1 MDKVKMTT
9 PDGVTE
15 NIEKLAALFPAAVT
29 EMRGEDGTLR
39 KGIDFEKLKQLL
51 SRDIVEGGE
60 RYEFSWVG
68 KKAAMA
74 EAARPTTETLRPV
87 KADSRDWD
95 TTENLYIEGDN
106 LAALKVLQ
114 ESYLGKVKMIYIDP
128 PYNTGSDNF
137 VYPDSYTMDEEEYE
151 GGIGLYSFDGKKL
164 FKENNIG
171 NPRFHSDWCS
181 MIYSRLLLA
190 KNLLSTDGVICIQID
205 DNEVENLKKIC
216 DEVFGIDN
224 FMTTIVVKM
233 SEATGMKMAHA
244 DMRIPKLKEYI
255 LVYTNGTRKKLG
267 EVSIPKDKWDSEY
280 KTFLEGLTR
289 DDVSFLKAVRENE
302 ERTLD
307 DIRMCDKIL
316 SKVSYISLGNAYKK
330 YNISESEQ
338 QTFNFQNAWR
348 IVQTVSM
355 TGGAKQLAD
364 EKKERTHSVF
374 FSIVTPQKKMYFIKG
389 DYSDDIS
396 KPRIKIL
403 FADDYLTVNP
413 CDFWQDIKTTGLDNE
428 GFVDFRNGKKPLRL
442 VERLIKLFTGD
453 NDTVLDFFAGSGTTG
468 QAVMEF
474 NIREHSSR
482 KFILVQLP
490 ENLDTEATKQTGANK
505 KETEELIRFLD
516 SIHRTH
522 FLSEIGKERIRRAGD
537 KIKTEHPDADLDI
550 GFRVFRVDSSNMRD
564 VYYKPEEFTQT
575 MLGEAVSNI
584 KPDRT
589 DLDLLYACLLD
600 CGVPIHLPHT
610 TTTVDGCTIHNVDN
624 GALMACFDEHI
635 PHSVIRAMAAETPLQ
650 VIFRD
655 SAFAADADK
664 INVTEIFKN
673 LSPDTK
679 VRVI

>member
-106 LAALKVLQ
+106 LAALKILQ

-128 PYNTGSDNF
+128 PYNTGNDF
-137 VYPDSYTMDEEEYE
+137 IYADDFMRTQDEENEQM
-151 GGIGLYSFDGKKL
+151 GMFDEDENRM
-164 FKENNIG
+164 FKNTDNRG
-171 NPRFHSDWCS
+171 HYHSDWCS
-181 MIYSRLLLA
+181 MVFSRLLLA
-190 KNLLSTDGVICIQID
+190 RNLLSDDGIIFISID
-205 DNEVENLKKIC
+205 DNEISNLAKLC
-216 DEVFGIDN
+216 NEVFGESNYIATYLKQSKVGGGSDSK
-224 FMTTIVVKM
+224 FVVK
-233 SEATGMKMAHA
+233 EH
-244 DMRIPKLKEYI
+244 EYC
-255 LVYTNGTRKKLG
+255 LVYGKDVNKTAEMFVEHDPEYLKRYKEKDNNGRYFWDTFARPGLKNPIHYDIIAPDGTVMNYGWIHGKERYEQERKA
-267 EVSIPKDKWDSEY
+267 
-280 KTFLEGLTR
+280 GL
-289 DDVSFLKAVRENE
+289 V
-302 ERTLD
+302 
-307 DIRMCDKIL
+307 
-316 SKVSYISLGNAYKK
+316 
-330 YNISESEQ
+330 
-338 QTFNFQNAWR
+338 R
-348 IVQTVSM
+348 IVPKS
-355 TGGAKQLAD
+355 GGGWSVQFKQ
-364 EKKERTHSVF
+364 
-374 FSIVTPQKKMYFIKG
+374 
-389 DYSDDIS
+389 
-396 KPRIKIL
+396 
-403 FADDYLTVNP
+403 YLNA
-413 CDFWQDIKTTGLDNE
+413 Q
-428 GFVDFRNGKKPLRL
+428 GKKPRSMTMDFGGSIEGKNDISSLFDND
-442 VERLIKLFTGD
+442 KLFSYPKSVKFIKTLLATTLS
-453 NDTVLDFFAGSGTTG
+453 NDGVVLDFFSGSATTAH
-468 QAVMEF
+468 AVMQLNAEDGG
-474 NIREHSSR
+474 HR
-482 KFILVQLP
+482 KFIMVQLP
-490 ENLDTEATKQTGANK
+490 EPCDEKSEAYKAGYKN
-505 KETEELIRFLD
+505 IC
-516 SIHRTH
+516 
-522 FLSEIGKERIRRAGD
+522 EIGKERIRRAGD
-537 KIKTEHPDADLDI
+537 KIKAEHPDADLDI

-600 CGVPIHLPHT
+600 CGVPIHLPHI

-635 PHSVIRAMAAETPLQ
+635 PHSVIRAMAAEAPLQ
-650 VIFRD
+650 VILRD

>member
-15 NIEKLAALFPAAVT
+15 NIEKLGALFPAAMT

-106 LAALKVLQ
+106 LAALKILQ

-128 PYNTGSDNF
+128 PYNTGNDF
-137 VYPDSYTMDEEEYE
+137 IYADDFMRTQDEENEQM
-151 GGIGLYSFDGKKL
+151 GMFDEDENRM
-164 FKENNIG
+164 FKNTDNRG
-171 NPRFHSDWCS
+171 HYHSDWCS
-181 MIYSRLLLA
+181 MVFSRLLFA
-190 KNLLSTDGVICIQID
+190 RNLLSDDGIIFISID
-205 DNEVENLKKIC
+205 DNEISNLAKLC
-216 DEVFGIDN
+216 NEVFGESNYIATYLKQSKVGGGSDSK
-224 FMTTIVVKM
+224 FVVK
-233 SEATGMKMAHA
+233 EH
-244 DMRIPKLKEYI
+244 EYC
-255 LVYTNGTRKKLG
+255 LVYGKDVNKTAEMFVEHDPEYLKRYKEKDNNGRYFWDTFARPGLKNPIHYDIIAPDGTVMNYGWIHGKERYEQERKA
-267 EVSIPKDKWDSEY
+267 
-280 KTFLEGLTR
+280 GL
-289 DDVSFLKAVRENE
+289 V
-302 ERTLD
+302 
-307 DIRMCDKIL
+307 
-316 SKVSYISLGNAYKK
+316 
-330 YNISESEQ
+330 
-338 QTFNFQNAWR
+338 R
-348 IVQTVSM
+348 IVPKS
-355 TGGAKQLAD
+355 GGGWSVQFKQ
-364 EKKERTHSVF
+364 
-374 FSIVTPQKKMYFIKG
+374 
-389 DYSDDIS
+389 
-396 KPRIKIL
+396 
-403 FADDYLTVNP
+403 YLNA
-413 CDFWQDIKTTGLDNE
+413 Q
-428 GFVDFRNGKKPLRL
+428 GKKPRSMTMDFGGSIEGKNDISSLFDND
-442 VERLIKLFTGD
+442 KLFSYPKSVKFIKTLLATTLSNNGV
-453 NDTVLDFFAGSGTTG
+453 VLDFFSGSATTAH
-468 QAVMEF
+468 AVMQLNAEDGG
-474 NIREHSSR
+474 HR
-482 KFILVQLP
+482 KFIMVQLP
-490 ENLDTEATKQTGANK
+490 EPCDEKSEAYKAGYKN
-505 KETEELIRFLD
+505 IC
-516 SIHRTH
+516 
-522 FLSEIGKERIRRAGD
+522 EIGKERIRRAGD
-537 KIKTEHPDADLDI
+537 KIKAEHPDADLDI

-564 VYYKPEEFTQT
+564 VFYKPEEFTQT
-575 MLGEAVSNI
+575 MLGETVSNI

-610 TTTVDGCTIHNVDN
+610 TTTVDGCTVHNVDN

-635 PHSVIRAMAAETPLQ
+635 PHSVIRAMAAEAPLQ

>member
-15 NIEKLAALFPAAVT
+15 NIEKLGALFPAAVT

-87 KADSRDWD
+87 KADSRNWD

-106 LAALKVLQ
+106 LAALKILQ

-128 PYNTGSDNF
+128 PYNTGNDF
-137 VYPDSYTMDEEEYE
+137 IYADDFMRTQDEENEQM
-151 GGIGLYSFDGKKL
+151 GMFDEDENRM
-164 FKENNIG
+164 FKNTDNRG
-171 NPRFHSDWCS
+171 HYHSDWCS
-181 MIYSRLLLA
+181 MVFSRLLLA
-190 KNLLSTDGVICIQID
+190 RNLLSDDGIIFISID
-205 DNEVENLKKIC
+205 DNEISNLAKLC
-216 DEVFGIDN
+216 NEVFGESNYIATYLKQSKVGGGSDSK
-224 FMTTIVVKM
+224 FVVK
-233 SEATGMKMAHA
+233 EH
-244 DMRIPKLKEYI
+244 EYC
-255 LVYTNGTRKKLG
+255 LVYGKDVNKTAEMFVEHDPEYLKRYKEKDNNGRYFWDTFARPGLKNPIHYDIIAPDGTVMNYGWIHGKERYEQERKA
-267 EVSIPKDKWDSEY
+267 
-280 KTFLEGLTR
+280 GL
-289 DDVSFLKAVRENE
+289 V
-302 ERTLD
+302 
-307 DIRMCDKIL
+307 
-316 SKVSYISLGNAYKK
+316 
-330 YNISESEQ
+330 
-338 QTFNFQNAWR
+338 R
-348 IVQTVSM
+348 IVPKS
-355 TGGAKQLAD
+355 GGGWSVQFKQ
-364 EKKERTHSVF
+364 
-374 FSIVTPQKKMYFIKG
+374 
-389 DYSDDIS
+389 
-396 KPRIKIL
+396 
-403 FADDYLTVNP
+403 YLNA
-413 CDFWQDIKTTGLDNE
+413 Q
-428 GFVDFRNGKKPLRL
+428 GKKPRSMTMDFGGSIEGKNDISSLFDND
-442 VERLIKLFTGD
+442 KLFSYPKSVKFIKTLLATTLS
-453 NDTVLDFFAGSGTTG
+453 NDGVVLDFFSGSATTAH
-468 QAVMEF
+468 AVMQLNAEDGG
-474 NIREHSSR
+474 HR
-482 KFILVQLP
+482 KFIMVQLP
-490 ENLDTEATKQTGANK
+490 EPCDEKSEAYKAGYKN
-505 KETEELIRFLD
+505 IC
-516 SIHRTH
+516 
-522 FLSEIGKERIRRAGD
+522 EIGKERIRRAGD

-575 MLGEAVSNI
+575 MLGETVSNI

-610 TTTVDGCTIHNVDN
+610 TTTLDGCTIHNVDN

-635 PHSVIRAMAAETPLQ
+635 PHSVIRAMAAEAPLQ

>member
-106 LAALKVLQ
+106 LAALKILQ

-128 PYNTGSDNF
+128 PYNTGKNYIYRNDFSLDRDD
-137 VYPDSYTMDEEEYE
+137 YYE
-151 GGIGLYSFDGKKL
+151 QAGEISESGSKL
-164 FKENNIG
+164 VS
-171 NPRFHSDWCS
+171 NPRTYGRFHSAWLT
-181 MIYSRLLLA
+181 MFYERILLA
-190 KNLLSTDGVICIQID
+190 RNLLRKDGVLVVAID
-205 DNEVENLKKIC
+205 ENEQASLETLLKEVFSESVYDVVSVPVVHNPRGVQGKNFSYIHEFAIFVFPNSIKAIADKKIPEDSVTWSQFRNWGTESERTDAKNC
-216 DEVFGIDN
+216 FYPV
-224 FMTTIVVKM
+224 VVKDDTIIGFG
-233 SEATGMKMAHA
+233 SVTPNEIHPCQTEKHN
-244 DMRIPKLKEYI
+244 DEYW
-255 LVYTNGTRKKLG
+255 VYPIDKNGIERKWRYARQSVDEISNMLRAKKTSSG
-267 EVSIPKDKWDSEY
+267 YEIEIG
-280 KTFLEGLTR
+280 KTFGVQKTIWIDKRYDANEYGTKIVGELVPGGEF
-289 DDVSFLKAVRENE
+289 SFPKSLWTVYDAVVAA
-302 ERTLD
+302 T
-307 DIRMCDKIL
+307 
-316 SKVSYISLGNAYKK
+316 S
-330 YNISESEQ
+330 
-338 QTFNFQNAWR
+338 T
-348 IVQTVSM
+348 
-355 TGGAKQLAD
+355 
-364 EKKERTHSVF
+364 EKECT
-374 FSIVTPQKKMYFIKG
+374 I
-389 DYSDDIS
+389 
-396 KPRIKIL
+396 
-403 FADDYLTVNP
+403 
-413 CDFWQDIKTTGLDNE
+413 
-428 GFVDFRNGKKPLRL
+428 
-442 VERLIKLFTGD
+442 
-453 NDTVLDFFAGSGTTG
+453 LDFFSGSATTAH
-468 QAVMEF
+468 AVMQLNAEDGG
-474 NIREHSSR
+474 HR
-482 KFILVQLP
+482 KFIMVQLP
-490 ENLDTEATKQTGANK
+490 EPCDEKSEAYKAGYKN
-505 KETEELIRFLD
+505 IC
-516 SIHRTH
+516 
-522 FLSEIGKERIRRAGD
+522 EIGKERIRRAGD

-564 VYYKPEEFTQT
+564 IYYKPEEFTQT

-624 GALMACFDEHI
+624 GALIACFDEHI
-635 PHSVIRAMAAETPLQ
+635 PHSVIRAMAAEAPLQ

>member
-51 SRDIVEGGE
+51 SHDIVEGGE

-106 LAALKVLQ
+106 LAALKILQ

-128 PYNTGSDNF
+128 PYNTGNDF
-137 VYPDSYTMDEEEYE
+137 IYADDFMRTQDEENEQM
-151 GGIGLYSFDGKKL
+151 GMFDEDENRM
-164 FKENNIG
+164 FKNTDNRG
-171 NPRFHSDWCS
+171 HYHSDWCS
-181 MIYSRLLLA
+181 MVFSRLLLA
-190 KNLLSTDGVICIQID
+190 RNLLSDDGIIFISID
-205 DNEVENLKKIC
+205 DNEISNLAKLC
-216 DEVFGIDN
+216 NEVFGESNYIATYLKQSKVGGGSDSK
-224 FMTTIVVKM
+224 FVVK
-233 SEATGMKMAHA
+233 EH
-244 DMRIPKLKEYI
+244 EYC
-255 LVYTNGTRKKLG
+255 LVYGKDVNKTAEMFVEHDPEYLKRYKEKDNNGRYFWDTFARPGLKNPIHYDIIAPDGTVMNYGWIHGKERYEQERKA
-267 EVSIPKDKWDSEY
+267 
-280 KTFLEGLTR
+280 GL
-289 DDVSFLKAVRENE
+289 V
-302 ERTLD
+302 
-307 DIRMCDKIL
+307 
-316 SKVSYISLGNAYKK
+316 
-330 YNISESEQ
+330 
-338 QTFNFQNAWR
+338 R
-348 IVQTVSM
+348 IVPKS
-355 TGGAKQLAD
+355 GGGWSVQFKQ
-364 EKKERTHSVF
+364 
-374 FSIVTPQKKMYFIKG
+374 
-389 DYSDDIS
+389 
-396 KPRIKIL
+396 
-403 FADDYLTVNP
+403 YLNA
-413 CDFWQDIKTTGLDNE
+413 Q
-428 GFVDFRNGKKPLRL
+428 GKKPRSMTMDFGGSIEGKNDISSLFDND
-442 VERLIKLFTGD
+442 KLFSYPKSVKFIKTLLATTLS
-453 NDTVLDFFAGSGTTG
+453 NDGVVLDFFSGSATTAH
-468 QAVMEF
+468 AVMQLNAEDGG
-474 NIREHSSR
+474 HR
-482 KFILVQLP
+482 KFIMVQLP
-490 ENLDTEATKQTGANK
+490 EPCDEKSEAYKAGYKN
-505 KETEELIRFLD
+505 IC
-516 SIHRTH
+516 
-522 FLSEIGKERIRRAGD
+522 EIGKERIRRAGD
-537 KIKTEHPDADLDI
+537 KIKAEHPDADLDI

-635 PHSVIRAMAAETPLQ
+635 PHSVIRAMAAEAPLQ

>member
-15 NIEKLAALFPAAVT
+15 NIEKLGALFPAAMT

-106 LAALKVLQ
+106 LAALKILQ

-128 PYNTGSDNF
+128 PYNTGNDF
-137 VYPDSYTMDEEEYE
+137 IYADDFMRTQDEENEQM
-151 GGIGLYSFDGKKL
+151 GMFDEDENRM
-164 FKENNIG
+164 FKNTDNRG
-171 NPRFHSDWCS
+171 HYHSDWCS
-181 MIYSRLLLA
+181 MVFSRLLLA
-190 KNLLSTDGVICIQID
+190 RNLLSDDGIIFISID
-205 DNEVENLKKIC
+205 DNEISNLAKLC
-216 DEVFGIDN
+216 NEVFGESNYIATYLKQSKVGGGSDSK
-224 FMTTIVVKM
+224 FVVK
-233 SEATGMKMAHA
+233 EH
-244 DMRIPKLKEYI
+244 EYC
-255 LVYTNGTRKKLG
+255 LVYGKDVNKTAEMFVEHDPEYLKRYKEKDNNGRYFWDTFARPGLKNPIHYDIIAPDGTVMNYGWIHGKERYEQERKA
-267 EVSIPKDKWDSEY
+267 
-280 KTFLEGLTR
+280 GL
-289 DDVSFLKAVRENE
+289 V
-302 ERTLD
+302 
-307 DIRMCDKIL
+307 
-316 SKVSYISLGNAYKK
+316 
-330 YNISESEQ
+330 
-338 QTFNFQNAWR
+338 R
-348 IVQTVSM
+348 IVPKSGRGWSVQF
-355 TGGAKQLAD
+355 KQ
-364 EKKERTHSVF
+364 
-374 FSIVTPQKKMYFIKG
+374 
-389 DYSDDIS
+389 
-396 KPRIKIL
+396 
-403 FADDYLTVNP
+403 YLNA
-413 CDFWQDIKTTGLDNE
+413 Q
-428 GFVDFRNGKKPLRL
+428 GKKPRSMTMDFGGSIEGKNDISSLFDND
-442 VERLIKLFTGD
+442 KLFSYPKSVKFIKTLLATTLS
-453 NDTVLDFFAGSGTTG
+453 NDGVVLDFFSGSATTAH
-468 QAVMEF
+468 AVMQLNAEDGG
-474 NIREHSSR
+474 HR
-482 KFILVQLP
+482 KFIMVQLP
-490 ENLDTEATKQTGANK
+490 EPCDEKSEAYKAGYKN
-505 KETEELIRFLD
+505 IC
-516 SIHRTH
+516 
-522 FLSEIGKERIRRAGD
+522 EIGKERIRRAGD
-537 KIKTEHPDADLDI
+537 KIKAEHPDADLDI

-564 VYYKPEEFTQT
+564 VFYKPEEFTQT
-575 MLGEAVSNI
+575 MLGETVSNI

-635 PHSVIRAMAAETPLQ
+635 PHSVIRAMAAEAPLQ

>member
-15 NIEKLAALFPAAVT
+15 NIEKLAALFPATVT

-106 LAALKVLQ
+106 LAALKILQ

-128 PYNTGSDNF
+128 PYNTGNDFIYADDFSH
-137 VYPDSYTMDEEEYE
+137 SISEEFDRI
-151 GGIGLYSFDGKKL
+151 GILSSEENRLFRNTDGRS
-164 FKENNIG
+164 
-171 NPRFHSDWCS
+171 RFHSDWCS

-190 KNLLSTDGVICIQID
+190 RNLLTDDGVIFISID
-205 DNEVENLKKIC
+205 DNEQKNMKNIC
-216 DEVFGIDN
+216 DEVFGEIN
-224 FMTTIVVKM
+224 FITMFIWEKTQHFGRQKLNSYCNSDYVFCYGKNLASPTLRELLVEKINSELLDAPLYNASNNINCLTFPAGKVKFNLRDGYYTE
-233 SEATGMKMAHA
+233 SSN
-244 DMRIPKLKEYI
+244 PEYE
-255 LVYTNGTRKKLG
+255 L
-267 EVSIPKDKWDSEY
+267 
-280 KTFLEGLTR
+280 LTP
-289 DDVSFLKAVRENE
+289 V
-302 ERTLD
+302 
-307 DIRMCDKIL
+307 
-316 SKVSYISLGNAYKK
+316 KVSNGYNENDFQLRFRSRWSNQTVQSEISKGTTFWVKTQGFAIRAIYGDGKASNCAPRQIIFTNSNNPMCVRSRFDWRVETSENATNQLATLLDNTLFPYPKPVSLVEYLISLLYD
-330 YNISESEQ
+330 ES
-338 QTFNFQNAWR
+338 
-348 IVQTVSM
+348 
-355 TGGAKQLAD
+355 
-364 EKKERTHSVF
+364 
-374 FSIVTPQKKMYFIKG
+374 QKDF
-389 DYSDDIS
+389 
-396 KPRIKIL
+396 
-403 FADDYLTVNP
+403 LTD
-413 CDFWQDIKTTGLDNE
+413 C
-428 GFVDFRNGKKPLRL
+428 
-442 VERLIKLFTGD
+442 
-453 NDTVLDFFAGSGTTG
+453 TVLDFFSGSATTAH
-468 QAVMEF
+468 AVMQLNAEDGG
-474 NIREHSSR
+474 HR
-482 KFILVQLP
+482 KFIMVQLP
-490 ENLDTEATKQTGANK
+490 EPCDEKSEACKAGYKN
-505 KETEELIRFLD
+505 IC
-516 SIHRTH
+516 
-522 FLSEIGKERIRRAGD
+522 EIGKERIRRAGD
-537 KIKTEHPDADLDI
+537 KIKAEHPDADLDI

-610 TTTVDGCTIHNVDN
+610 TTTVDGCTIHNVDS

-635 PHSVIRAMAAETPLQ
+635 PHSVIRAMAAEAPLQ

>member
-15 NIEKLAALFPAAVT
+15 NIEKLGALFPAAVT
-29 EMRGEDGTLR
+29 EIRGEDGTLR

-87 KADSRDWD
+87 KADSRNWD

-106 LAALKVLQ
+106 LAALKILQ

-128 PYNTGSDNF
+128 PYNTGNDF
-137 VYPDSYTMDEEEYE
+137 IYADDFMRTQDEENEQM
-151 GGIGLYSFDGKKL
+151 GMFDEDENRM
-164 FKENNIG
+164 FKNTDNRG
-171 NPRFHSDWCS
+171 HYHSDWCS
-181 MIYSRLLLA
+181 MVFSRLLLA
-190 KNLLSTDGVICIQID
+190 RNLLSDDGIIFISID
-205 DNEVENLKKIC
+205 DNEISNLAKLC
-216 DEVFGIDN
+216 NEVFGESNYIATYLKQSKVGGGSDSK
-224 FMTTIVVKM
+224 FVVK
-233 SEATGMKMAHA
+233 EH
-244 DMRIPKLKEYI
+244 EYC
-255 LVYTNGTRKKLG
+255 LVYGKDVNKTAEMFVEHDPEYLKRYKEKDNNGRYFWDTFARPGLKNPIHYDIIAPDGTVMNYGWIHGKERYEQERKA
-267 EVSIPKDKWDSEY
+267 
-280 KTFLEGLTR
+280 GL
-289 DDVSFLKAVRENE
+289 V
-302 ERTLD
+302 
-307 DIRMCDKIL
+307 
-316 SKVSYISLGNAYKK
+316 
-330 YNISESEQ
+330 
-338 QTFNFQNAWR
+338 R
-348 IVQTVSM
+348 IVPKS
-355 TGGAKQLAD
+355 GGGWSVQFKQ
-364 EKKERTHSVF
+364 
-374 FSIVTPQKKMYFIKG
+374 
-389 DYSDDIS
+389 
-396 KPRIKIL
+396 
-403 FADDYLTVNP
+403 YLNA
-413 CDFWQDIKTTGLDNE
+413 Q
-428 GFVDFRNGKKPLRL
+428 GKKPRSMTMDFGGSIEGKNDISSLFDND
-442 VERLIKLFTGD
+442 KLFSYPKSVKFIKTLLATTLS
-453 NDTVLDFFAGSGTTG
+453 NDGVVLDFFSGSATTAH
-468 QAVMEF
+468 AVMQLNAEDGG
-474 NIREHSSR
+474 HR
-482 KFILVQLP
+482 KFIMVQLP
-490 ENLDTEATKQTGANK
+490 EPCDEKSEAYKAGYKN
-505 KETEELIRFLD
+505 IC
-516 SIHRTH
+516 
-522 FLSEIGKERIRRAGD
+522 EIGKERIRRAGD

-575 MLGEAVSNI
+575 MLGETVSNI

-610 TTTVDGCTIHNVDN
+610 TTTVDGCTVHNVDN

-635 PHSVIRAMAAETPLQ
+635 PHSVIRAMAAEAPLQ

>member
-1 MDKVKMTT
+1 MET
-9 PDGVTE
+9 PDIVAE
-15 NIEKLAALFPAAVT
+15 NVEKIGALFPAAVT

-106 LAALKVLQ
+106 LAALKILQ

-128 PYNTGSDNF
+128 PYNTGNDF
-137 VYPDSYTMDEEEYE
+137 IYADDFMRTQDEENEQMGMYDE
-151 GGIGLYSFDGKKL
+151 DENHL
-164 FKENNIG
+164 FKNTDNRG
-171 NPRFHSDWCS
+171 RFHSDWCS

-190 KNLLSTDGVICIQID
+190 RNTLTLDGLVFISID
-205 DNEVENLKKIC
+205 DHEQSTLKDIC
-216 DEVFGIDN
+216 NEVFGSDN
-224 FMTTIVVKM
+224 FIFQIAWRRTDNQPNVGKIARV
-233 SEATGMKMAHA
+233 
-244 DMRIPKLKEYI
+244 KEYI
-255 LVYTNGTRKKLG
+255 ICYAKDIYHVGLGKLPL
-267 EVSIPKDKWDSEY
+267 SD
-280 KTFLEGLTR
+280 
-289 DDVSFLKAVRENE
+289 KAVNE
-302 ERTLD
+302 YR
-307 DIRMCDKIL
+307 
-316 SKVSYISLGNAYKK
+316 Y
-330 YNISESEQ
+330 
-338 QTFNFQNAWR
+338 
-348 IVQTVSM
+348 
-355 TGGAKQLAD
+355 AD
-364 EKKERTHSVF
+364 EKGKFRRAIMLDKTRGRFYYPVKTKSGKVLTGPWMKSEEVF
-374 FSIVTPQKKMYFIKG
+374 KAMDANG
-389 DYSDDIS
+389 DIYWTTGGDEQ
-396 KPRIKIL
+396 PYGKI
-403 FADDYLTVNP
+403 YLINSNGQIP
-413 CDFWQDIKTTGLDNE
+413 CDFWGIEFGTNQRASLE
-428 GFVDFRNGKKPLRL
+428 L
-442 VERLIKLFTGD
+442 EKLFHTRYFDFPKPVSLLKMILSIGSFQD
-453 NDTVLDFFAGSGTTG
+453 STILDFFSGSATTAH
-468 QAVMEF
+468 AVMQLNAEDGG
-474 NIREHSSR
+474 HR
-482 KFILVQLP
+482 KFIMVQLP
-490 ENLDTEATKQTGANK
+490 EPCDEKSEAYKAGYKN
-505 KETEELIRFLD
+505 IC
-516 SIHRTH
+516 
-522 FLSEIGKERIRRAGD
+522 EIGKERIRRAGD
-537 KIKTEHPDADLDI
+537 KIKAEHPDADLDI

-635 PHSVIRAMAAETPLQ
+635 PHSVIRAMAAEAPLQ

>member
-87 KADSRDWD
+87 KADSRNWD

-106 LAALKVLQ
+106 LAALKILQ

-128 PYNTGSDNF
+128 PYNTGNDF
-137 VYPDSYTMDEEEYE
+137 IYADDFMRTQDEENEQM
-151 GGIGLYSFDGKKL
+151 GMFDEEQNHL
-164 FKENNIG
+164 FKNTDNRG
-171 NPRFHSDWCS
+171 RFHSDWCS
-181 MIYSRLLLA
+181 MAFSRLLLA
-190 KNLLSTDGVICIQID
+190 RNLLSDDGIIFISID
-205 DNEVENLKKIC
+205 DNEISNLAKLC
-216 DEVFGIDN
+216 NEVFGESNYIATYLKQSKVGGGSDSK
-224 FMTTIVVKM
+224 FVVK
-233 SEATGMKMAHA
+233 EH
-244 DMRIPKLKEYI
+244 EYC
-255 LVYTNGTRKKLG
+255 LVYGK
-267 EVSIPKDKWDSEY
+267 
-280 KTFLEGLTR
+280 
-289 DDVSFLKAVRENE
+289 DVSKTAEMFVEHDPEYLKRYKEKDNNGCYFWDTFARPGLKNPIHYDIIAPDGTVMNYGWIHGK
-302 ERTLD
+302 ER
-307 DIRMCDKIL
+307 
-316 SKVSYISLGNAYKK
+316 Y
-330 YNISESEQ
+330 EQ
-338 QTFNFQNAWR
+338 ERKAGLVR
-348 IVQTVSM
+348 IVPKS
-355 TGGAKQLAD
+355 GGGWSVQFKQ
-364 EKKERTHSVF
+364 
-374 FSIVTPQKKMYFIKG
+374 
-389 DYSDDIS
+389 
-396 KPRIKIL
+396 
-403 FADDYLTVNP
+403 YLNA
-413 CDFWQDIKTTGLDNE
+413 Q
-428 GFVDFRNGKKPLRL
+428 GKKPRSMTMDFGGSIEGKNDISSLFDND
-442 VERLIKLFTGD
+442 KLFSYPKSVKFIKTLLATTLS
-453 NDTVLDFFAGSGTTG
+453 NDGVVLDFFSGSATTAH
-468 QAVMEF
+468 AVMQLNAEDGG
-474 NIREHSSR
+474 HR
-482 KFILVQLP
+482 KFIMVQLP
-490 ENLDTEATKQTGANK
+490 EPCDEKSEAYKAGYKN
-505 KETEELIRFLD
+505 IC
-516 SIHRTH
+516 
-522 FLSEIGKERIRRAGD
+522 EIGKERIRRAGD
-537 KIKTEHPDADLDI
+537 KIKAEHPDADLDI

-635 PHSVIRAMAAETPLQ
+635 PHSVIRAMAAEAPLQ

>member
-15 NIEKLAALFPAAVT
+15 NIEKLSALFPAAVT

-87 KADSRDWD
+87 KADSRNWD

-106 LAALKVLQ
+106 LAALKILQ

-128 PYNTGSDNF
+128 PYNTGNDFIYKDNTTHTQYEEDTRIGMF
-137 VYPDSYTMDEEEYE
+137 DE
-151 GGIGLYSFDGKKL
+151 DDNHL
-164 FKENNIG
+164 FKNIDTNG
-171 NPRFHSDWCS
+171 RFHSDWCS
-181 MIYSRLLLA
+181 MIYTRLRIARNFL
-190 KNLLSTDGVICIQID
+190 TDNGAIFISID
-205 DNEVENLKKIC
+205 DHENDNIKKLC
-216 DEVFGIDN
+216 NEVFGEHNFVACVVWQRNYAPISLKKFFSESHEYCFVYAKNINSFEMNLLPRTEKQNKDYTNPDN
-224 FMTTIVVKM
+224 DPRGVWKVGNLTVGPAVEKQVYEI
-233 SEATGMKMAHA
+233 TGPTGKKFLPPSGYCWRFTQERFAELRK
-244 DMRIPKLKEYI
+244 DNRIWFGSDGNGSPVPKLFLTEVQNGVTPMTLWTFDEAGHNQIATRELRDIFGKSIFTSPKPTKYI
-255 LVYTNGTRKKLG
+255 LRYLQIGSN
-267 EVSIPKDKWDSEY
+267 
-280 KTFLEGLTR
+280 
-289 DDVSFLKAVRENE
+289 A
-302 ERTLD
+302 D
-307 DIRMCDKIL
+307 DII
-316 SKVSYISLGNAYKK
+316 
-330 YNISESEQ
+330 
-338 QTFNFQNAWR
+338 
-348 IVQTVSM
+348 
-355 TGGAKQLAD
+355 
-364 EKKERTHSVF
+364 
-374 FSIVTPQKKMYFIKG
+374 
-389 DYSDDIS
+389 
-396 KPRIKIL
+396 
-403 FADDYLTVNP
+403 
-413 CDFWQDIKTTGLDNE
+413 
-428 GFVDFRNGKKPLRL
+428 
-442 VERLIKLFTGD
+442 
-453 NDTVLDFFAGSGTTG
+453 LDFFSGSATTAHAIMQLNAEDG
-468 QAVMEF
+468 G
-474 NIREHSSR
+474 HR
-482 KFILVQLP
+482 KFIMVQLP
-490 ENLDTEATKQTGANK
+490 EPCDEKSEAYKAGYKN
-505 KETEELIRFLD
+505 IC
-516 SIHRTH
+516 
-522 FLSEIGKERIRRAGD
+522 EIGKERIRRAGD
-537 KIKTEHPDADLDI
+537 KIKAEHPGADLDI

-600 CGVPIHLPHT
+600 CGVPIHLPHI

-635 PHSVIRAMAAETPLQ
+635 PNSVIRAMAAEAPLQ
-650 VIFRD
+650 VILRD

>member
-39 KGIDFEKLKQLL
+39 KGIDFEKLRQLL

-106 LAALKVLQ
+106 LAALKILQ

-128 PYNTGSDNF
+128 PYNTGNDF
-137 VYPDSYTMDEEEYE
+137 IYADDFMRTQDEENEQM
-151 GGIGLYSFDGKKL
+151 GMFDEDENHL
-164 FKENNIG
+164 FKNTDSNG
-171 NPRFHSDWCS
+171 RFHSDWCS
-181 MIYSRLLLA
+181 MIYSRLLLVR
-190 KNLLSTDGVICIQID
+190 NLLAEDGVIFISIGEE
-205 DNEVENLKKIC
+205 EVSTLKEIC
-216 DEVFGIDN
+216 NDVFGEQN
-224 FMTTIVVKM
+224 FRNAISVRRFDKNLSLQFVDQGLPSM
-233 SEATGMKMAHA
+233 SVGY
-244 DMRIPKLKEYI
+244 EYI
-255 LVYTNGTRKKLG
+255 LMYSKSIDTKFNPVYRKADNDRASLGYWKGFWNNADRPTMRYPILGITPPDGQWKWKQDLAEEAVKNYQIYLEKYSKTMSLEEYWRTSGESKKFIRRNPKGTGKNQG
-267 EVSIPKDKWDSEY
+267 IEHWVAPS
-280 KTFLEGLTR
+280 
-289 DDVSFLKAVRENE
+289 
-302 ERTLD
+302 
-307 DIRMCDKIL
+307 DKIL
-316 SKVSYISLGNAYKK
+316 RNSN
-330 YNISESEQ
+330 
-338 QTFNFQNAWR
+338 WCD
-348 IVQTVSM
+348 M
-355 TGGAKQLAD
+355 LA
-364 EKKERTHSVF
+364 S
-374 FSIVTPQKKMYFIKG
+374 
-389 DYSDDIS
+389 
-396 KPRIKIL
+396 
-403 FADDYLTVNP
+403 
-413 CDFWQDIKTTGLDNE
+413 
-428 GFVDFRNGKKPLRL
+428 KKPAFGVAFDSPKNPDVIMELIRL
-442 VERLIKLFTGD
+442 SNAGSNGLI
-453 NDTVLDFFAGSGTTG
+453 LDFFSGSATTAH
-468 QAVMEF
+468 AVMQLNAEDGG
-474 NIREHSSR
+474 HR
-482 KFILVQLP
+482 KFIMVQLP
-490 ENLDTEATKQTGANK
+490 EPCDEKSEAYKAGYKN
-505 KETEELIRFLD
+505 IC
-516 SIHRTH
+516 
-522 FLSEIGKERIRRAGD
+522 EIGKERIRRAGD
-537 KIKTEHPDADLDI
+537 KIKAEHPDTDLDI

-610 TTTVDGCTIHNVDN
+610 TTTVDGCTIHNVDS

-635 PHSVIRAMAAETPLQ
+635 PHSVIRAMAAEAPLQ

>member
-1 MDKVKMTT
+1 MDKIKMTT

-15 NIEKLAALFPAAVT
+15 NIKKLAALFPAAVT

-39 KGIDFEKLKQLL
+39 KGIDFEKLRQLL

-87 KADSRDWD
+87 KADSRSWD

-106 LAALKVLQ
+106 LAALKILQ

-128 PYNTGSDNF
+128 PYNTGNDF
-137 VYPDSYTMDEEEYE
+137 IYADDFMRTQDEENEQM
-151 GGIGLYSFDGKKL
+151 GMFDEEQNRM
-164 FKENNIG
+164 FKNTDNRG
-171 NPRFHSDWCS
+171 RFHSDWCS
-181 MIYSRLLLA
+181 NILERLLISR
-190 KNLLSTDGVICIQID
+190 NFLSDDGVILINID
-205 DNEVENLKKIC
+205 EHEVANMLKICSEVYGVTNELGVIVWDKRNPKGDATGISYQHEYIIAYAKDKTILSSNSEIKRPKKNAATILKK
-216 DEVFGIDN
+216 
-224 FMTTIVVKM
+224 
-233 SEATGMKMAHA
+233 
-244 DMRIPKLKEYI
+244 
-255 LVYTNGTRKKLG
+255 
-267 EVSIPKDKWDSEY
+267 
-280 KTFLEGLTR
+280 
-289 DDVSFLKAVRENE
+289 
-302 ERTLD
+302 
-307 DIRMCDKIL
+307 
-316 SKVSYISLGNAYKK
+316 
-330 YNISESEQ
+330 
-338 QTFNFQNAWR
+338 
-348 IVQTVSM
+348 
-355 TGGAKQLAD
+355 AKQLFSKISSTYDLNDAN
-364 EKKERTHSVF
+364 KEFGTWIRDQ
-374 FSIVTPQKKMYFIKG
+374 PQLSGGERAYNKIDQNGEPYQAVSMAWPNKKMAPEDYFTPLIHPLTGKPCPVPDRGWRYPSKTMKQMLLSDRIIFG
-389 DYSDDIS
+389 DDETTQPRSKYLLRDNMYENIPSLLYYGGSDTDMLAKLGIPFDTPKSVDICKEHIQS
-396 KPRIKIL
+396 
-403 FADDYLTVNP
+403 
-413 CDFWQDIKTTGLDNE
+413 
-428 GFVDFRNGKKPLRL
+428 
-442 VERLIKLFTGD
+442 FTQSD
-453 NDTVLDFFAGSGTTG
+453 SIILDFFSGSATTAH
-468 QAVMEF
+468 AVMQLNAEDGG
-474 NIREHSSR
+474 HR
-482 KFILVQLP
+482 KFIMVQLP
-490 ENLDTEATKQTGANK
+490 EPCDEKSEAYKAGYKN
-505 KETEELIRFLD
+505 IC
-516 SIHRTH
+516 
-522 FLSEIGKERIRRAGD
+522 EIGKERIRRAGD

-550 GFRVFRVDSSNMRD
+550 GFRVFRIDSSNMRD
-564 VYYKPEEFTQT
+564 VFYKPEEFTQT

>member
-15 NIEKLAALFPAAVT
+15 NIEKLSALFPAAVT

-87 KADSRDWD
+87 KADSRNWD

-106 LAALKVLQ
+106 LAALKILQ

-128 PYNTGSDNF
+128 PYNTGNDFIYKDNTTHTQYEEDTRIGMF
-137 VYPDSYTMDEEEYE
+137 DE
-151 GGIGLYSFDGKKL
+151 DDNHL
-164 FKENNIG
+164 FKNIDTNG
-171 NPRFHSDWCS
+171 RFHSDWCS
-181 MIYSRLLLA
+181 MIYTRLRIARNFL
-190 KNLLSTDGVICIQID
+190 TDNGAIFISID
-205 DNEVENLKKIC
+205 DHENDNIKKLC
-216 DEVFGIDN
+216 NEVFGEHNFVACVVWQRNYAPISLKKFFSESHEYCFVYAKNINSFEMNLLPRTEKQNKDYTNPDN
-224 FMTTIVVKM
+224 DPRGVWKVGNLTVGPAVEKQVYEI
-233 SEATGMKMAHA
+233 TGPTGKKFLPPSGYCWRFTQERFAELRK
-244 DMRIPKLKEYI
+244 DNRIWFGSDGNGSPVPKLFLTEVQNGVTPMTLWTFDEAGHNQIATRELRDIFGKSIFTSPKPTKYI
-255 LVYTNGTRKKLG
+255 LRYLQIGSN
-267 EVSIPKDKWDSEY
+267 
-280 KTFLEGLTR
+280 
-289 DDVSFLKAVRENE
+289 A
-302 ERTLD
+302 D
-307 DIRMCDKIL
+307 DII
-316 SKVSYISLGNAYKK
+316 
-330 YNISESEQ
+330 
-338 QTFNFQNAWR
+338 
-348 IVQTVSM
+348 
-355 TGGAKQLAD
+355 
-364 EKKERTHSVF
+364 
-374 FSIVTPQKKMYFIKG
+374 
-389 DYSDDIS
+389 
-396 KPRIKIL
+396 
-403 FADDYLTVNP
+403 
-413 CDFWQDIKTTGLDNE
+413 
-428 GFVDFRNGKKPLRL
+428 
-442 VERLIKLFTGD
+442 
-453 NDTVLDFFAGSGTTG
+453 LDFFSGSATTAHAIMQLNAEDG
-468 QAVMEF
+468 G
-474 NIREHSSR
+474 HR
-482 KFILVQLP
+482 KFIMVQLP
-490 ENLDTEATKQTGANK
+490 EPCDEKSEAYKAGYKN
-505 KETEELIRFLD
+505 IC
-516 SIHRTH
+516 
-522 FLSEIGKERIRRAGD
+522 EIGKERIRRAGD
-537 KIKTEHPDADLDI
+537 KIKAEHPDADLDI

-600 CGVPIHLPHT
+600 CGVTIHLPHI

-635 PHSVIRAMAAETPLQ
+635 PNSVIRAMAAEAPLQ
-650 VIFRD
+650 VILRD

>member
-1 MDKVKMTT
+1 MENLKMET
-9 PDGVTE
+9 PDIVAV
-15 NIEKLAALFPAAVT
+15 NMEKIGALFPAAVT

-39 KGIDFEKLKQLL
+39 KGIDFEKLRQLL

-106 LAALKVLQ
+106 LAALKILQ

-128 PYNTGSDNF
+128 PYNTGNDFIYADDFSH
-137 VYPDSYTMDEEEYE
+137 SISEEFDRI
-151 GGIGLYSFDGKKL
+151 GILSSEENRLFRNTDGRS
-164 FKENNIG
+164 
-171 NPRFHSDWCS
+171 RFHSDWCS

-190 KNLLSTDGVICIQID
+190 RNLLTDDGVIFISID
-205 DNEVENLKKIC
+205 DNEQKNMKNIC
-216 DEVFGIDN
+216 DEVFGEIN
-224 FMTTIVVKM
+224 FITMFIWEKTQHFGRQKLNSYCNSDYVFCYGKNLASPTLRELLVEKINSELLDAPLYNASNNINCLTFPAGKVKFNLRDGYYTE
-233 SEATGMKMAHA
+233 SSN
-244 DMRIPKLKEYI
+244 PEYE
-255 LVYTNGTRKKLG
+255 L
-267 EVSIPKDKWDSEY
+267 
-280 KTFLEGLTR
+280 LTP
-289 DDVSFLKAVRENE
+289 
-302 ERTLD
+302 
-307 DIRMCDKIL
+307 I
-316 SKVSYISLGNAYKK
+316 KVSNGYNENDFQLRFRSRWSNQTVQSEISKGTTFWVKTQGFAIRAIYGDGKVSNCAPRQIIFTNSNNPMCVKSRFDWRVETSENATNQLATLLDNTLFPYPKPVSLVEYLISLLYD
-330 YNISESEQ
+330 ES
-338 QTFNFQNAWR
+338 
-348 IVQTVSM
+348 
-355 TGGAKQLAD
+355 
-364 EKKERTHSVF
+364 
-374 FSIVTPQKKMYFIKG
+374 QKDF
-389 DYSDDIS
+389 
-396 KPRIKIL
+396 
-403 FADDYLTVNP
+403 LTD
-413 CDFWQDIKTTGLDNE
+413 C
-428 GFVDFRNGKKPLRL
+428 
-442 VERLIKLFTGD
+442 
-453 NDTVLDFFAGSGTTG
+453 TVLDFFSGSATTAH
-468 QAVMEF
+468 AVMQLNAEDGG
-474 NIREHSSR
+474 HR
-482 KFILVQLP
+482 KFIMVQLP
-490 ENLDTEATKQTGANK
+490 EPCDEKSEAYKAGYKN
-505 KETEELIRFLD
+505 IC
-516 SIHRTH
+516 
-522 FLSEIGKERIRRAGD
+522 EIGKERIRRAGD

-564 VYYKPEEFTQT
+564 VYYKPEEFTQI

-610 TTTVDGCTIHNVDN
+610 TTTVDGCTIHNVDS

-635 PHSVIRAMAAETPLQ
+635 PHSVIRAMAAEAPLQ

>member
-106 LAALKVLQ
+106 LAALKILQ

-128 PYNTGSDNF
+128 PYNTGNDFIYADDFSH
-137 VYPDSYTMDEEEYE
+137 SISEEFDRI
-151 GGIGLYSFDGKKL
+151 GILSSEENRLFRNTDGRS
-164 FKENNIG
+164 
-171 NPRFHSDWCS
+171 RFHSDWCS

-190 KNLLSTDGVICIQID
+190 RNLLTDDGVIFISID
-205 DNEVENLKKIC
+205 DNEQKNMKNIC
-216 DEVFGIDN
+216 DEVFGEIN
-224 FMTTIVVKM
+224 FITMFIWEKTQHFGRQKLNSYCNSDYVFCYGKNLASPTLRELLVEKINSELLDAPLYNASNNINCLTFPAGKVKFNLRDGYYTE
-233 SEATGMKMAHA
+233 SSN
-244 DMRIPKLKEYI
+244 PEYE
-255 LVYTNGTRKKLG
+255 L
-267 EVSIPKDKWDSEY
+267 
-280 KTFLEGLTR
+280 LTS
-289 DDVSFLKAVRENE
+289 V
-302 ERTLD
+302 
-307 DIRMCDKIL
+307 
-316 SKVSYISLGNAYKK
+316 KVSNGYNENDFQLRFRSRWSNQTVQSEISKGTTFWVKTQGFAIRAIYGDGKVSNCAPRQIIFTNSNNPMCVKSRFDWRVETSENATNQLATLLDNTLFPYPKPVSLVEYLISLLYD
-330 YNISESEQ
+330 ES
-338 QTFNFQNAWR
+338 
-348 IVQTVSM
+348 
-355 TGGAKQLAD
+355 
-364 EKKERTHSVF
+364 
-374 FSIVTPQKKMYFIKG
+374 QKDF
-389 DYSDDIS
+389 
-396 KPRIKIL
+396 
-403 FADDYLTVNP
+403 LTD
-413 CDFWQDIKTTGLDNE
+413 C
-428 GFVDFRNGKKPLRL
+428 
-442 VERLIKLFTGD
+442 
-453 NDTVLDFFAGSGTTG
+453 TVLDFFSGSATTAH
-468 QAVMEF
+468 AVMQLNAEDGG
-474 NIREHSSR
+474 HR
-482 KFILVQLP
+482 KFIMVQLP
-490 ENLDTEATKQTGANK
+490 EPCDEKSEACKAVYKN
-505 KETEELIRFLD
+505 IC
-516 SIHRTH
+516 
-522 FLSEIGKERIRRAGD
+522 EIGKERIRRAGD
-537 KIKTEHPDADLDI
+537 KIKAEHPDADLDI
-550 GFRVFRVDSSNMRD
+550 GFRVFRIDSSNMRD
-564 VYYKPEEFTQT
+564 VFYKPEEFTQT

-610 TTTVDGCTIHNVDN
+610 TTTVDGCTIHNVDS

-635 PHSVIRAMAAETPLQ
+635 PHSVIRAMAAEAPLQ

>member
-15 NIEKLAALFPAAVT
+15 NIEKLGALFPSAVT

-106 LAALKVLQ
+106 LAALKILQ

-128 PYNTGSDNF
+128 PYNTGNDFIYKDNTTHTQ
-137 VYPDSYTMDEEEYE
+137 YEEDSQM
-151 GGIGLYSFDGKKL
+151 GMFDDDDNHL
-164 FKENNIG
+164 FKNIDTNG
-171 NPRFHSDWCS
+171 RFHSDWCS
-181 MIYSRLLLA
+181 MMYTRLRIARNFL
-190 KNLLSTDGVICIQID
+190 TDNGAIFISID
-205 DNEVENLKKIC
+205 DHENDNIKKLC
-216 DEVFGIDN
+216 NEVFGEHNFVACVVWQRNYAPISLKKFFSESHEYCFVYAKNINSFEMNLLPRTEKQNKDYTNPDN
-224 FMTTIVVKM
+224 DPRGVWKVGNLTVGPAVEKQVYEI
-233 SEATGMKMAHA
+233 TGPTGKKFLPPSGYCWRFTQERFAELRK
-244 DMRIPKLKEYI
+244 DNRIWFGSDGNGSPVPKLFLTEVQNGVTPMTLWTFDEAGHNQIATRELRDIFGKSIFTSPKPTKYI
-255 LVYTNGTRKKLG
+255 LRYLQIGSN
-267 EVSIPKDKWDSEY
+267 
-280 KTFLEGLTR
+280 
-289 DDVSFLKAVRENE
+289 A
-302 ERTLD
+302 D
-307 DIRMCDKIL
+307 DII
-316 SKVSYISLGNAYKK
+316 
-330 YNISESEQ
+330 
-338 QTFNFQNAWR
+338 
-348 IVQTVSM
+348 
-355 TGGAKQLAD
+355 
-364 EKKERTHSVF
+364 
-374 FSIVTPQKKMYFIKG
+374 
-389 DYSDDIS
+389 
-396 KPRIKIL
+396 
-403 FADDYLTVNP
+403 
-413 CDFWQDIKTTGLDNE
+413 
-428 GFVDFRNGKKPLRL
+428 
-442 VERLIKLFTGD
+442 
-453 NDTVLDFFAGSGTTG
+453 LDFFSGSATTAH
-468 QAVMEF
+468 AVMQLNAEDGG
-474 NIREHSSR
+474 HR
-482 KFILVQLP
+482 KFIMVQLP
-490 ENLDTEATKQTGANK
+490 EPCDEKSEAYKAGYKN
-505 KETEELIRFLD
+505 IC
-516 SIHRTH
+516 
-522 FLSEIGKERIRRAGD
+522 EIGKERICRAGD
-537 KIKTEHPDADLDI
+537 KIKAEHPDADLDI
-550 GFRVFRVDSSNMRD
+550 GFRVFCVDSSNMRD

-635 PHSVIRAMAAETPLQ
+635 PHSVIRAMAAEAPLQ

>member
-15 NIEKLAALFPAAVT
+15 NMEKLAALFPAAVT

-39 KGIDFEKLKQLL
+39 KGIDFEKLRQLL

-87 KADSRDWD
+87 KADSRNWD

-106 LAALKVLQ
+106 LAALKILQ

-128 PYNTGSDNF
+128 PYNTGNDFIYADDFMRTQSEENEQMGMF
-137 VYPDSYTMDEEEYE
+137 DEEQNRM
-151 GGIGLYSFDGKKL
+151 
-164 FKENNIG
+164 FKNTDNRG
-171 NPRFHSDWCS
+171 HYHSDWCS
-181 MIYSRLLLA
+181 MIFSRLLLA
-190 KNLLSTDGVICIQID
+190 RNLLSDDGIIFISID
-205 DNEVENLKKIC
+205 DNEISNLAKLCNEI
-216 DEVFGIDN
+216 FGESNYIATYLKQSKVGGGSDSK
-224 FMTTIVVKM
+224 FVVK
-233 SEATGMKMAHA
+233 EH
-244 DMRIPKLKEYI
+244 EYC
-255 LVYTNGTRKKLG
+255 LVYGKDVNKTAEMFVEHDPEYLKRYKEKDNNGRYFWDTFARPGLKNPIHYDIIAPDGTVMNYGWIHGKERYEQERKA
-267 EVSIPKDKWDSEY
+267 
-280 KTFLEGLTR
+280 GL
-289 DDVSFLKAVRENE
+289 V
-302 ERTLD
+302 
-307 DIRMCDKIL
+307 
-316 SKVSYISLGNAYKK
+316 
-330 YNISESEQ
+330 
-338 QTFNFQNAWR
+338 R
-348 IVQTVSM
+348 IVPKS
-355 TGGAKQLAD
+355 GGGWSVQFKQ
-364 EKKERTHSVF
+364 
-374 FSIVTPQKKMYFIKG
+374 
-389 DYSDDIS
+389 
-396 KPRIKIL
+396 
-403 FADDYLTVNP
+403 YLNA
-413 CDFWQDIKTTGLDNE
+413 Q
-428 GFVDFRNGKKPLRL
+428 GKKPRSMTMDFGGSIEGKNDISSLFNND
-442 VERLIKLFTGD
+442 KLFSYPKSVKFIKTLLATTLS
-453 NDTVLDFFAGSGTTG
+453 NDGVVLDFFSGSATTAH
-468 QAVMEF
+468 AVMQLNSEDGG
-474 NIREHSSR
+474 HR
-482 KFILVQLP
+482 KFIMVQLP
-490 ENLDTEATKQTGANK
+490 EPCDEKSEAYKAGYKN
-505 KETEELIRFLD
+505 IC
-516 SIHRTH
+516 
-522 FLSEIGKERIRRAGD
+522 EIGKERIRRAGD

-635 PHSVIRAMAAETPLQ
+635 PHSVIRAMAAEAPLQ

>member
-15 NIEKLAALFPAAVT
+15 NIEKLAALFPAAMT

-106 LAALKVLQ
+106 LAALKILQ

-128 PYNTGSDNF
+128 PYNTGNDF
-137 VYPDSYTMDEEEYE
+137 IYADDFMRTQDEENEQM
-151 GGIGLYSFDGKKL
+151 GMFDEDENRM
-164 FKENNIG
+164 FKNTDNRG
-171 NPRFHSDWCS
+171 HYHSDWCS
-181 MIYSRLLLA
+181 MVFSRLLLA
-190 KNLLSTDGVICIQID
+190 RNLLSDDGIIFISID
-205 DNEVENLKKIC
+205 DNEISNLAKLC
-216 DEVFGIDN
+216 NEVFGESNYIATYLKQSKVGGGSDSK
-224 FMTTIVVKM
+224 FVVK
-233 SEATGMKMAHA
+233 EH
-244 DMRIPKLKEYI
+244 EYC
-255 LVYTNGTRKKLG
+255 LVYGKDVNKTAEMFVEHDPEYLKRYKEKDNNGRYFWDTFARPGLKNPIHYDIIAPDGTVMNYGWIHGKERYEQERKA
-267 EVSIPKDKWDSEY
+267 
-280 KTFLEGLTR
+280 GL
-289 DDVSFLKAVRENE
+289 V
-302 ERTLD
+302 
-307 DIRMCDKIL
+307 
-316 SKVSYISLGNAYKK
+316 
-330 YNISESEQ
+330 
-338 QTFNFQNAWR
+338 R
-348 IVQTVSM
+348 IVPKS
-355 TGGAKQLAD
+355 GGGWSVQFKQ
-364 EKKERTHSVF
+364 
-374 FSIVTPQKKMYFIKG
+374 
-389 DYSDDIS
+389 
-396 KPRIKIL
+396 
-403 FADDYLTVNP
+403 YLNA
-413 CDFWQDIKTTGLDNE
+413 Q
-428 GFVDFRNGKKPLRL
+428 GKKPRSMTMDFGGSIEGKNDISSLFDND
-442 VERLIKLFTGD
+442 KLFSYPKSVKFIKTLLATTLS
-453 NDTVLDFFAGSGTTG
+453 NDGVVLDFFSGSATTAH
-468 QAVMEF
+468 AVMQLNAEDGG
-474 NIREHSSR
+474 HR
-482 KFILVQLP
+482 KFIMVQLP
-490 ENLDTEATKQTGANK
+490 EPCDEKSEAYKAGYKN
-505 KETEELIRFLD
+505 IC
-516 SIHRTH
+516 
-522 FLSEIGKERIRRAGD
+522 EIGKERIRRAGD
-537 KIKTEHPDADLDI
+537 KIKAEHPDADLDI

-564 VYYKPEEFTQT
+564 VFYKPEEFTQT
-575 MLGEAVSNI
+575 MLGETVSNI

-635 PHSVIRAMAAETPLQ
+635 PHSVIRAMAAEAPLQ

>member
-39 KGIDFEKLKQLL
+39 KGIDFEKLRQLL

-106 LAALKVLQ
+106 LAALKILQ

-128 PYNTGSDNF
+128 PYNTGNDFIYADDFMRTQSEENEQMGM
-137 VYPDSYTMDEEEYE
+137 YDEDENH
-151 GGIGLYSFDGKKL
+151 L
-164 FKENNIG
+164 FKNTDNRG
-171 NPRFHSDWCS
+171 RFHSDWCS

-190 KNLLSTDGVICIQID
+190 RNTLTLDGLVFISID
-205 DNEVENLKKIC
+205 DHEQSTLKDIC
-216 DEVFGIDN
+216 NEVFGSDN
-224 FMTTIVVKM
+224 FIFQIAWRRTDNQPNVGKIARV
-233 SEATGMKMAHA
+233 
-244 DMRIPKLKEYI
+244 KEYI
-255 LVYTNGTRKKLG
+255 ICYAKDIYHVGLGKLPL
-267 EVSIPKDKWDSEY
+267 SD
-280 KTFLEGLTR
+280 
-289 DDVSFLKAVRENE
+289 KAVNE
-302 ERTLD
+302 YR
-307 DIRMCDKIL
+307 
-316 SKVSYISLGNAYKK
+316 Y
-330 YNISESEQ
+330 
-338 QTFNFQNAWR
+338 
-348 IVQTVSM
+348 
-355 TGGAKQLAD
+355 AD
-364 EKKERTHSVF
+364 EKGKFRRAIMLDKTRGRFYYPVKTKSGKVLTGPWMKSEEMFKE
-374 FSIVTPQKKMYFIKG
+374 MDANG
-389 DYSDDIS
+389 DIYWTTGGDEQPYGKIYLSDSNGQIPS
-396 KPRIKIL
+396 
-403 FADDYLTVNP
+403 
-413 CDFWQDIKTTGLDNE
+413 DFWGIEFGTNQRASLE
-428 GFVDFRNGKKPLRL
+428 L
-442 VERLIKLFTGD
+442 EKLFHTRYFDFPKPVSLLKMILSIGSSKD
-453 NDTVLDFFAGSGTTG
+453 STILDFFSGSATTAH
-468 QAVMEF
+468 AVMQLNAEDGG
-474 NIREHSSR
+474 HR
-482 KFILVQLP
+482 KFIMVQLP
-490 ENLDTEATKQTGANK
+490 EPCDEKSEAYKAGYKN
-505 KETEELIRFLD
+505 IC
-516 SIHRTH
+516 
-522 FLSEIGKERIRRAGD
+522 EIGKERIRRAGD
-537 KIKTEHPDADLDI
+537 KIKAEHPDADLDI

-635 PHSVIRAMAAETPLQ
+635 PHSVIRAMAAEAPLQ